1 MPYKHYSYF
10 IDPPNMMQFAC
21 FDCRK
26 SFKQRLSFS
35 RQANKFLTC
44 PECGKAMWEMGRQFK
59 APKQSDVKQWRK
71 VEFLVRKGITFHT
84 QRNYKFRNMPK
95 VLREVVPFVQRVKR
109 GEMSEGEKLLDK
121 IAQRRKKNFVSE

>member
-1 MPYKHYSYF
+1 
-10 IDPPNMMQFAC
+10 
-21 FDCRK
+21 
-26 SFKQRLSFS
+26 
-35 RQANKFLTC
+35 
-44 PECGKAMWEMGRQFK
+44 MGRQFK